1 MTVRAKIDPALTETI
16 RADYA
21 TGNFTQG
28 ELAVKH
34 NISAPSVNK
43 LVKGIKP
50 EKRKYTHK
58 TSKFTERNAEIR
70 AKAAAGASTRALAA
84 EYNVT
89 HQNISLILKGQG
101 VSPIAAHKE
110 RLAVKSA
117 ARAEQV
123 AAAKGAKKDAK
134 MAKVNALSALWKSG
148 AKIGELREF
157 SNLKSDNAMQVK
169 IVILRRKYG
178 IEMFPK
184 RPAFGRTSLTSA
196 EGQAEKLVKIQ
207 KLSAA
212 WNAGKSVEECAN
224 EVGWKPAT
232 FSRSLPHLRKE
243 FGEAVFNYRRVPT
256 KKAEAP
262 ATTQPEDFVAPTA

>member
-1 MTVRAKIDPALTETI
+1 MTVRAKIDETLTAAI

-58 TSKFTERNAEIR
+58 TSKFTERNAEIA

-101 VSPIAAHKE
+101 IVPIAAHKE

-123 AAAKGAKKDAK
+123 AAVKGAKKEAK
-134 MAKVNALSALWKSG
+134 MQKVNALSALWKSG
-148 AKIGELREF
+148 AKIGELREAAG
-157 SNLKSDNAMQVK
+157 LKSDNAAQVK
-169 IVILRRKYG
+169 IVLLRRKFP
-178 IEMFPK
+178 ELFPK
-184 RPAFGRTSLTSA
+184 RPAFGRTALNTA
-196 EGQAEKLVKIQ
+196 EGQAEKLAKVE
-207 KLSAA
+207 KLSEA
-212 WNAGKSVEECAN
+212 WNSGKSAQECADA
-224 EVGWKPAT
+224 VGWKLAT
-232 FSRSLPHLRKE
+232 FQRSLPHLRKE
-243 FGEAVFNYRRVPT
+243 FGAEKFAYRRQPAVKADVP
-256 KKAEAP
+256 AP
-262 ATTQPEDFVAPTA
+262 TQPEDFTAPQA